1 VELLYLGSLRSKL
14 QLLNLPEFYALA
26 VAGDVTEWLSCF
38 LRDLPLRELQGAI
51 TIFCDNQ
58 TASAVAA
65 NSLFNGKKRTIRLK
79 HGYINELI
87 SHRVISVI
95 DVRSSDNIADPL
107 TKGLKKDLVEKASAG
122 ISL

>member
-1 VELLYLGSLRSKL
+1 MES
-14 QLLNLPEFYALA
+14 EFYNLA
-26 VAGDVTEWLSCF
+26 VARDEAEWLSCF
-38 LRDLPLRELQGAI
+38 LRDLPLKELQGAI

-58 TASAVAA
+58 AASVVVA

-107 TKGLKKDLVEKASAG
+107 TKGLKKDLVEKTSAG
-122 ISL
+122 MSLRLL